1 MIQEIAEDF
10 DIKQKLDDVLN
21 NNGFSEKRARK
32 MDIDE
37 FIE

>member
-1 MIQEIAEDF
+1 LPEDF

-21 NNGFSEKRARK
+21 NNGFCEKRART
-32 MDIDE
+32 MDIDS